1 MIFKSLFKPAPKAA
15 KASVDRLPPLHAFV
29 DVTVAARG
37 MRSVSVEDVSE
48 TGIVVGDVV
57 GRSGETGVFVYQNQF
72 GKFRCAA
79 KILEVKDG
87 WTYFDAPSRI
97 EAMGGGAQKRSSV
110 RMDTLVPGFWRM
122 APGGKGVGEFLKG
135 NVRDISRGGCA
146 LIMDRQC
153 KTGSMLEI
161 KLSLRSEGP
170 PLCVLGEVMR
180 CEQIPTSGK
189 FNHGLRFH
197 GLRPAE
203 DQAIL
208 DFINRKLTDL
218 RNRGLA

>member
-1 MIFKSLFKPAPKAA
+1 MIFKSLFKSAPKS
-15 KASVDRLPPLHAFV
+15 KVSTDHLPPPHGFV
-29 DVTVAARG
+29 DLTVAARG
-37 MRSVSVEDVSE
+37 MRSVSIEEVSE

-57 GRSGETGVFVYQNQF
+57 GRAGEIGVFVYQNQF

-79 KILEVKDG
+79 KISDVKDG
-87 WTYFDAPSRI
+87 WTYFAAPSRI
-97 EAMGGGAQKRSSV
+97 EAMGGGAQKRTSV

-122 APGGKGVGEFLKG
+122 APGGKGVGDYMKG
-135 NVRDISRGGCA
+135 NIRDISRGGCA
-146 LIMDRQC
+146 LILDRQC
-153 KTGSMLEI
+153 KTGSMIEV
-161 KLSLRSEGP
+161 KMALRSEAP

-189 FNHGLRFH
+189 YSHGLRFH
-197 GLRPAE
+197 GLRPGE